1 MQPWTDAAQPPGVPP
16 GPPLRTTV
24 LVAHPADEI
33 LSLGG
38 QLAQIGALTL
48 VHVTDGAPRELAST
62 QRASFASRD
71 SYAQARSRELDRALA
86 AAGVRHAR
94 SRELGITEQEV
105 THHLSDLVKVLIGEL
120 AHADVVLTHPY
131 EGGHPDHDACAFA
144 VQAACT
150 LRWLMG
156 APTPQRLEFAC
167 YHARDG
173 RLAAGRFWE
182 APGCPE
188 RVIAL
193 DHAQLT
199 AKRAALAELL
209 TQSSS
214 LGTSLGKTPAEVERL
229 RRAPS
234 YDFARP
240 PPPEEVLY
248 ERQDGAM
255 SGVLWRSQALGA
267 LRALGLD

>member
-1 MQPWTDAAQPPGVPP
+1 MSQPWTDAAQPPGAPP

-24 LVAHPADEI
+24 LLAHPADEI
-33 LSLGG
+33 LGLGG
-38 QLAQIGALTL
+38 QLAQIAALTL
-48 VHVTDGAPRELAST
+48 VHVTDGAPRELAGP
-62 QRASFASRD
+62 QRASFATRD
-71 SYAQARSRELDRALA
+71 SYAQARARELDRALA
-86 AAGVRHAR
+86 AAGVRHAH
-94 SRELGITEQEV
+94 SRELGITEQEA
-105 THHLSDLVKVLIGEL
+105 THHLADLVKVLIAEL

-156 APTPQRLEFAC
+156 AAAPQRLEFAC

-193 DHAQLT
+193 DEGQLA
-199 AKRAALAELL
+199 AKRAALAELVI
-209 TQSSS
+209 QSTR
-214 LGTSLGKTPAEVERL
+214 LGTGPTDVERL

-234 YDFARP
+234 YDFGRP
-240 PPPEEVLY
+240 PPPQDVFY
-248 ERQDGAM
+248 ELQGSCM
-255 SGVLWRSQALGA
+255 SGALWRSQAQRV
-267 LRALGLD
+267 LRTLGLD

>member
-1 MQPWTDAAQPPGVPP
+1 MSQPWTDAAQPPGTPP
-16 GPPLRTTV
+16 SPPLRTTV

-33 LSLGG
+33 FGLGG

-48 VHVTDGAPRELAST
+48 VHVTDGAPRELASA
-62 QRASFASRD
+62 QRASFGSRD
-71 SYAQARSRELDRALA
+71 SYAQARAREFDRALA

-94 SRELGITEQEV
+94 SRELGINEQEA
-105 THHLSDLVKVLIGEL
+105 THHLADLVKLLIGEL
-120 AHADVVLTHPY
+120 AHADVILTHPY
-131 EGGHPDHDACAFA
+131 EGGHPDHDACAFV

-150 LRWLMG
+150 ARWLMG
-156 APTPQRLEFAC
+156 AATPQRLEFAC

-188 RVIAL
+188 RVVAL
-193 DHAQLT
+193 DDGQLT
-199 AKRAALAELL
+199 AKRAALAELVIQN
-209 TQSSS
+209 TR
-214 LGTSLGKTPAEVERL
+214 LGAGPADVERL

-234 YDFARP
+234 YDFGRP
-240 PPPEEVLY
+240 PPPLEVFY
-248 ERQDGAM
+248 ERNGGGMNGA
-255 SGVLWRSQALGA
+255 LWRSQAQRA